1 MNPTTFLIALAAL
14 SIGTYVMRFAGV
26 KVGAALAV
34 RGRRRALA
42 TTGTTSGTAVDIA
55 TEAGPA
61 AGTTTG
67 VAADVATE
75 AGATT
80 GTTAGTAA
88 DVATG
93 ADVATEAGATTGPA
107 TAMPT
112 ESETSVGTG
121 GPTASASDPD
131 EPTSRVTAWM
141 DRATVVLIG
150 AVFATTAVF
159 DGQALA
165 DPARLI
171 GVGAGVLAAVLRV
184 PMLVCVILAM
194 AVCAGIRWT
203 GIL

>member
-42 TTGTTSGTAVDIA
+42 PTGTTSGMAGDIA
-55 TEAGPA
+55 TEAGPT

-88 DVATG
+88 DVTTG
-93 ADVATEAGATTGPA
+93 ADVAPEAGAT
-107 TAMPT
+107 T

>member
-34 RGRRRALA
+34 RGRRGAQV
-42 TTGTTSGTAVDIA
+42 TTGSEVS
-55 TEAGPA
+55 TEA
-61 AGTTTG
+61 
-67 VAADVATE
+67 
-75 AGATT
+75 
-80 GTTAGTAA
+80 
-88 DVATG
+88 
-93 ADVATEAGATTGPA
+93 
-107 TAMPT
+107 
-112 ESETSVGTG
+112 
-121 GPTASASDPD
+121 PTASASDPD

-194 AVCAGIRWT
+194 EVCAGIRWT